1 MTEKNKA
8 VKNVIWRSLEKFGS
22 QGVSLLV
29 SIVLARILDPSYYTT
44 IAVTSIYLSIINV
57 FVDGGFG
64 SALLQKKDATE
75 EDFSTV
81 FYFNIALCIFM
92 YILMFMLAPTIGRMY
107 NDDLLVIVIRVQS
120 LLILIS
126 SVKNV
131 QKAYISRKMMF
142 KKFFFATLL
151 GTIGAAVLGVWMALA
166 GFGVWALVAQS
177 LFNNLVDTIVLWISV
192 KWRSKFCFYIDSL
205 KELFGFGWK
214 LFAVNLLNVI
224 YANLRQMIV
233 GLKFSSLDLV
243 YYNKGE
249 TLTRRAI
256 SDTVSSV
263 EDVAF
268 PLASSHQDDKERLK
282 QITRRVIRISTF
294 ICFPVLLGI
303 ASVADNLISVVYTS
317 KWLGCVPYLRI
328 FCLTYLFYP
337 IHVLSLNTIK
347 SAGRSDVYLNLEII
361 KKVSEVLLIAVAMQ
375 FNSYILAFSS
385 LVFIVATLPLELAPN
400 KKIIGYSISEC
411 FSDFLP
417 NLAIASVMA
426 GVVYVIGFV
435 KLSTLPLL
443 ICQIMTGVVV
453 YIILAYIFQRS
464 SFDYVMDVIV
474 RKRR

>member
-64 SALLQKKDATE
+64 SALIQKKDATE

-107 NDDLLVIVIRVQS
+107 NDDLLVSVIRVQS

-192 KWRSKFCFYIDSL
+192 KWRPKFCFSIDSL

-385 LVFIVATLPLELAPN
+385 LVFIVATLPLDLAPN